1 MFTRCIRDVD
11 FRVVLQDEFRK
22 DTWVEG
28 PAARL
33 RLPADSPVFSNLVH
47 ELVYQHIDEQEWA
60 HRLRMAWRMFLVEKA
75 MKDRPQHYGDVQEL
89 DFRRTMV
96 LHERW
101 EREAN
106 KVCNDYDIQGTFTT
120 EEYRQKT
127 AVLRLMLA
135 GGLMTEECD
144 YRHKRVHQDANCAVC
159 GVLKT
164 VWHVS
169 WECKIHACI
178 RDPVVAK
185 MSCSVD
191 ALPICTR
198 YAGVIPT
205 RLVMDD
211 EEVCS
216 LQSMLVDIW
225 RRNIAAFH
233 DKQQHYQAIVQ
244 EAFVRNAGEGQA
256 GVFQENG
263 HAIRPR
269 VEGRPGVW
277 CRKCGKFV
285 TRLKHV
291 KLKITGTECS
301 QKDLPESEWLEEE
314 GYARS
319 TARIKQ
325 LRRELHSK
333 YNRGRHVLYWNEQ
346 IGKEVGS
353 PDEGLLHSFRCGR
366 DWKWKDRANMRL
378 TVCRPR
384 RKPVA
389 GTKKPRYRLKKKS
402 REQDVVY
409 RQREEVVSLVP
420 DTVQPSSSSSSL
432 FHLYRSGVG

>member
-135 GGLMTEECD
+135 GGLMTEERD

-191 ALPICTR
+191 A
-198 YAGVIPT
+198 
-205 RLVMDD
+205 
-211 EEVCS
+211 
-216 LQSMLVDIW
+216 
-225 RRNIAAFH
+225 
-233 DKQQHYQAIVQ
+233 
-244 EAFVRNAGEGQA
+244 
-256 GVFQENG
+256 
-263 HAIRPR
+263 
-269 VEGRPGVW
+269 
-277 CRKCGKFV
+277 
-285 TRLKHV
+285 
-291 KLKITGTECS
+291 
-301 QKDLPESEWLEEE
+301 
-314 GYARS
+314 
-319 TARIKQ
+319 
-325 LRRELHSK
+325 
-333 YNRGRHVLYWNEQ
+333 
-346 IGKEVGS
+346 
-353 PDEGLLHSFRCGR
+353 
-366 DWKWKDRANMRL
+366 
-378 TVCRPR
+378 
-384 RKPVA
+384 
-389 GTKKPRYRLKKKS
+389 
-402 REQDVVY
+402 
-409 RQREEVVSLVP
+409 
-420 DTVQPSSSSSSL
+420 SS
-432 FHLYRSGVG
+432 HLYTLCGCYTYKTCDG